1 MCMVFEV
8 LGDNLLSLIR
18 RAHYRGLPLPAV
30 RQIAAHVLVGL
41 DYLHRQLSIIHT
53 DLKPENVLLLRK
65 DCDTTL
71 KLIDFGIAG
80 ILKEGGWM
88 VAWL

>member
-1 MCMVFEV
+1 MELCPGGDLFDRVRSRFYYSEPPAAKVMRSLVQV
-8 LGDNLLSLIR
+8 VSHCHTLGIC
-18 RAHYRGLPLPAV
+18 
-30 RQIAAHVLVGL
+30 
-41 DYLHRQLSIIHT
+41 HR